1 MRIEGSSYIPSQS
14 LGTVNRNKDTIT
26 GNKASSFPDLDEYV
40 HEDESVI
47 YSNRTYYRIE
57 VIQSYER
64 PDYSTMSD
72 SEIYNAVIDEFK
84 YKYGDDFLENRIL
97 CMTPSSYEE
106 ANMYFKFR
114 AELEK
119 QIGDSKKVRAV
130 AREATYGNMTDEEIR
145 EAISQQYSQGTMT
158 LRDFMHMSYEMQ
170 RVGVD
175 VGTRQIAQLMHS
187 DPNGRYMPGGQQEKN
202 DYSMSIMDEPL
213 NKGAVIMN
221 LNGMRFANNRW
232 VSELTTQF
240 ITNLFNNQTERNGNL
255 FKNLVLRR

>member
-1 MRIEGSSYIPSQS
+1 MRIESNSFISPQY
-14 LGTVNRNKDTIT
+14 TRAETTKRETISNNT
-26 GNKASSFPDLDEYV
+26 ENTFPALDEYV
-40 HEDESVI
+40 HEDESCV

-57 VIQSYER
+57 VEQSYEK

-106 ANMYFKFR
+106 ANIYSKFR

-130 AREATYGNMTDEEIR
+130 AREATYGDMTDEEIR
-145 EAISQQYSQGTMT
+145 EAISQKYSQGTMT

-175 VGTRQIAQLMHS
+175 VGTRQLAQLMHS

-202 DYSMSIMDEPL
+202 DYSMSIMDKPL

-240 ITNLFNNQTERNGNL
+240 ITNLFNNQTERNGY
-255 FKNLVLRR
+255 FF